1 MRPDHSGREF
11 QEHLETL
18 EIGGIR
24 ACIGTNVFLNVINK
38 EEANYSY
45 SKEVLLSVE
54 KGNLEAVIPTLVI
67 SEVLTGFYLENRNS
81 DAEQFL
87 TAVMADKRM
96 ITVPLTVDIA
106 ITSAKVRANTGL
118 KLPDSMIL
126 ATAIKSRARF
136 LISNGNRFPES
147 YEGVSTIKSR
157 DVLEILK

>member
-1 MRPDHSGREF
+1 MS
-11 QEHLETL
+11 
-18 EIGGIR
+18 GIR
-24 ACIGTNVFLNVINK
+24 ACIDTNVFLNVLNK
-38 EEANYSY
+38 EATHYSY

-87 TAVMADKRM
+87 SAVIADKRM
-96 ITVPLTVDIA
+96 ITVPLTLDIA

-118 KLPDSMIL
+118 KLHDSMIL

-136 LISNGNRFPES
+136 LISNDDRFPKS
-147 YEGVSTIKSR
+147 YEGVSTIKST